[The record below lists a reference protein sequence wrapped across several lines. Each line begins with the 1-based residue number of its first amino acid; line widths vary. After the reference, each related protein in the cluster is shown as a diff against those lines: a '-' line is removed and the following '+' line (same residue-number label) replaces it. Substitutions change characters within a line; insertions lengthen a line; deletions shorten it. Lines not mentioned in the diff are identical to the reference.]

1 MLAHLEVI
9 GGDQVPH
16 PLGPVLLLSL
26 HGIGRVGHR
35 TLCNGI
41 GEDTLLFL
49 GIVKTE
55 GGLDIKILDWVDVH
69 IDISEGTPIG
79 IAVVAVAIQSCD
91 RILTVGIAT
100 YRTGVFAIG
109 SIDRERGVKLQHV
122 L

>member
-1 MLAHLEVI
+1 MLAHLQVI

-35 TLCNGI
+35 TLCYGI

-55 GGLDIKILDWVDVH
+55 GSLDIEVLDRVDVH
-69 IDISEGTPIG
+69 IDITEGTPVG
-79 IAVVAVAIQSCD
+79 ITVVAVTIQSCY

-100 YRTGVFAIG
+100 YRTGIFAIG
-109 SIDRERGVKLQHV
+109 SIDRERGVELQHV